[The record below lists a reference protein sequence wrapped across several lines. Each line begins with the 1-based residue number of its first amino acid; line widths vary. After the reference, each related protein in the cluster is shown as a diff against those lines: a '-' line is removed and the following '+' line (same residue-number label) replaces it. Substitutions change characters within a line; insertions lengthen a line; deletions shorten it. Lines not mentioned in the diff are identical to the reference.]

1 MSVRGVR
8 GDMEEEYKVP
18 TIEDY
23 ENMLRPLKSQ
33 RRLVDKQIK
42 VIESVLEAIRSTKKP
57 RRKRPKSQEVLA
69 LEAEVRRL
77 VESNGD
83 QIKVIDLI
91 NELSSGYLSK
101 EDLTQEDVRNRLQAL
116 RKSQFLVKGDKY
128 GYVKLGE
135 TRAV

>member
-1 MSVRGVR
+1 
-8 GDMEEEYKVP
+8 MEEEYKVP